1 MGGDSWDKKLC
12 PELPVPLPILL
23 VCLDVD
29 VTLVFAQHLDTTKR
43 SFQVLED
50 QSQNV
55 TFGGFFNFSL
65 ALTWQHKNTK
75 KVSQRCRIVIH
86 VTLTFGKLAT
96 KTDLDV
102 FKLS

>member
-1 MGGDSWDKKLC
+1 MDKRLTLGTKNFVRVS
-12 PELPVPLPILL
+12 LPVPLSILL
-23 VCLDVD
+23 VGLDVD

-43 SFQVLED
+43 SFQVFED

-75 KVSQRCRIVIH
+75 KSAR
-86 VTLTFGKLAT
+86 VTAPSHT
-96 KTDLDV
+96 
-102 FKLS
+102 